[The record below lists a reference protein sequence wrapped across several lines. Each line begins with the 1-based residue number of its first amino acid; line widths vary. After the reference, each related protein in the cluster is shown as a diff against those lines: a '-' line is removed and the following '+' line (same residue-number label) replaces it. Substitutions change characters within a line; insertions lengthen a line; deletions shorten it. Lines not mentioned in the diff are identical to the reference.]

1 MAKTY
6 GKGASGAPVKKIQ
19 DLLGRAGYD
28 GGNDSVYGDNTV
40 TAVKQFQTDYGLPS
54 NGVIDQK
61 TIDTVFSA
69 INGTAQKVN
78 QPQQPQQNAQGS
90 LPATEVKQP
99 EPQKYDPRFGVT
111 EDTNAKLQQLGA
123 GYQPSQAVQDA
134 QSRYQQTQAAK
145 PGEYS
150 SPYDG
155 LIRDMYQKITS
166 RGPFKYDVNGD
177 ALYEVY
183 KDQYTLGGQQAMMDT
198 MGQAAMLTGGYGN
211 SYASTAGNQAY
222 QQYMTQMANKVPELA
237 QQAFDRYQAEGD
249 ELYRQY
255 GMALDAEQQDY
266 DRYND
271 QYNQWLTERDM
282 ARDDYLTEQQQDYD
296 QYLNDRNYWQDQAA
310 QEQAN
315 YWNQADMDAAAGK
328 RDYETAMGMIG
339 SGLMPSDDLL
349 ASAGISKADAEAII
363 GQMQAQALAAA
374 AGKGGSGGGRGGKNV
389 TEEMLNRA
397 MDGYSKGG
405 MENVAALMDM
415 WEYQG
420 YDVEYIYQY
429 LQNYGSLKNQSKP
442 AQLATASIKGNKLI
456 K

>member
-1 MAKTY
+1 MATTY
-6 GKGASGAPVKKIQ
+6 SKGASGTKVKKIQ

-28 GGNDSVYGDNTV
+28 GGNDSVYGDNTES
-40 TAVKQFQTDYGLPS
+40 AVRQFQTDYGLS
-54 NGVIDQK
+54 GSGVYDQATHDK
-61 TIDTVFSA
+61 LYAA
-69 INGTAQKVN
+69 IGGTAQKVN
-78 QPQQPQQNAQGS
+78 QQQPQQNAQGS
-90 LPATEVKQP
+90 VPGAEVKQP

-123 GYQPSQAVQDA
+123 GYQPSQGVLDA
-134 QSRYQQTQAAK
+134 QGRYQQAQEAK
-145 PGEYS
+145 PGTYS

-155 LIRDMYQKITS
+155 LIKEMYDKITS
-166 RGPFKYDVNGD
+166 RQPFKYDVNGD

-222 QQYMTQMANKVPELA
+222 QQYMTQLANKVPELA
-237 QQAFDRYQAEGD
+237 QMAYDRYQAEGED
-249 ELYRQY
+249 LYNMY
-255 GMALDAEQQDY
+255 GLAVDAEQRDY

-374 AGKGGSGGGRGGKNV
+374 AGKGGGGGRGGKNV

-397 MDGYSKGG
+397 MDGYAKGG
-405 MENVAALMDM
+405 MEGVASLMDM

-429 LQNYGSLKNQSKP
+429 LQNYGRQKNQSK
-442 AQLATASIKGNKLI
+442 ASEIPVSTIKGNKLV